1 LTTAYCEWLPASALH
16 HPECKIKLRQV
27 VQDWASHWLGGQ
39 RSYNVS
45 CEMTQTGLRARTIDW
60 ALLECGIYFD
70 ASKDSQALLVMAL
83 LDAPQGTDLRPK
95 TDHRLAMLFL
105 QKALDDL
112 NSLFTAEF
120 GSVRKTGVE
129 IPGIDIY
136 ITLADLGSVF
146 CLRVPGD
153 VLVKFRKSI
162 CPDWEAKSRFNFS
175 LNEVLG
181 CEKVAFEV
189 HVGSTTITAAE
200 LKSLAPGDIIRL
212 DRDLESCF
220 DLFGSR
226 TKTLLGNAV
235 LAAAG
240 AQMALKAVPQQGLD

>member
-1 LTTAYCEWLPASALH
+1 
-16 HPECKIKLRQV
+16 
-27 VQDWASHWLGGQ
+27 
-39 RSYNVS
+39 
-45 CEMTQTGLRARTIDW
+45 MTQTGLRARTIDW